1 MSHGSE
7 PQEIKG
13 LPENARRP
21 LEPGEH
27 YVPLVPQDGVPETTP
42 RAIIM
47 GLVFCAI
54 FSMAAAYLALKLG
67 QGIEAAIPIAI
78 LAVGLSRFFPRK
90 NTILENVIVQSIG
103 ANSSHVVSGAA
114 FTIPALYV
122 LANTPGSGVP
132 MPSMWQ
138 VCLVSFL
145 GGCIGILFLLPLRH
159 HFMVENHGI
168 FPWPEA
174 TATAEILVT
183 GEKAGNQA
191 KELAVAAGIGALY
204 DALTSIFRVMGENLT
219 LKSMW
224 IGTALRERFL
234 AFNFLNNA
242 ATLGIGYIIG
252 LRYSAVM
259 AAGSIFSMFVL
270 VPLFHAIGQHVP
282 VVIAPGTRL
291 IAAMSPEQVFFSY
304 IRIIGV
310 GAIAGAG
317 VMGVLASMPN
327 MIRSIISNMKAL
339 LAGEQAD
346 AERVVPARTE
356 RGLAGSMIAV
366 GLITCALG
374 TMAFLSFGLGIRNS
388 LVPALV
394 ATTVIMVIAFFF
406 APVAARAIATIGT
419 NPISGMTMLTLVIT
433 GGLMLKLNF
442 SGGYGMFLTMMVGGI
457 VCTALAASGA
467 FSTDLKIGHWIGST
481 PARQIGWK
489 FVGTFV
495 AALFTGLAMW
505 LLANQK
511 LPDGAYAIGTN
522 VLPAPQASAMKAILE
537 GIFGTVSMPLRW
549 YAFGLGIMLSVV
561 LRMVEL
567 PALGFA
573 LGMYL
578 PIELNTPLFLG
589 GLLAHWVNRPKA
601 GTSEADAKA
610 RENRGVLI
618 ASGLMAGG
626 AIMGVIASAIKAK
639 DTWREGFPVLSE
651 AQATG
656 ALGEWIGLGALVALC
671 LYVVVYSRRAKGEA

>member
-1 MSHGSE
+1 MSHE
-7 PQEIKG
+7 TEAPAIKG

-21 LEPGEH
+21 LKEGEV
-27 YVPLVPQDGVPETTP
+27 YVPLVPQDGVPEVTP
-42 RAIIM
+42 RSVIL
-47 GLVFCAI
+47 GLIFCAI

-67 QGIEAAIPIAI
+67 QGIEAAIPISI
-78 LAVGLSRFFPRK
+78 LAVGLSRFFARK
-90 NTILENVIVQSIG
+90 NTILENVIIQSIG

-122 LANTPGSGVP
+122 LANTAGSGVP
-132 MPSMWQ
+132 TPSMWQ
-138 VCLVSFL
+138 VVLVSFI

-191 KELAVAAGIGALY
+191 RDLAVAAGIGAGY
-204 DALTSIFRVMGENLT
+204 DGLVSIFRAMGENIT
-219 LKSMW
+219 LKSVW
-224 IGTALRERFL
+224 IGQAMRDRFL
-234 AFNFLNNA
+234 AFNFLNSA

-252 LRYSAVM
+252 LRYTAVI

-270 VPLFHAIGQHVP
+270 VPLVHAVGQYVP
-282 VVIAPGTRL
+282 TVLAPGGIL
-291 IAAMSPEQVFFSY
+291 IKDMSPEVVFSSY
-304 IRIIGV
+304 VRIIGV

-327 MIRSIISNMKAL
+327 MIRSIISNLKAL
-339 LAGEQAD
+339 MSGEKAVD
-346 AERVVPARTE
+346 TAAPKRTD
-356 RGLAGSMIAV
+356 RTIPGGMITI
-366 GLITCALG
+366 GLITAAMSTLL
-374 TMAFLSFGLGIRNS
+374 FLSFGLGIQKA

-394 ATTVIMVIAFFF
+394 GTAMVFIISFFF

-433 GGLMLKLNF
+433 GVVMLKLNF
-442 SGGYGMFLTMMVGGI
+442 TGGYGMFLTMMVGGI

-467 FSTDLKIGHWIGST
+467 FSTDLKIGHWIGAT
-481 PARQIGWK
+481 PARQIAWK
-489 FVGTFV
+489 FVGTLV
-495 AALFTGLAMW
+495 AAIFTGIAMW
-505 LLANQK
+505 LMANQK
-511 LPDGAYAIGTN
+511 APDGSFLMGTN
-522 VLPAPQASAMKAILE
+522 ALPAPQASAMKAILE
-537 GIFGTVSMPLRW
+537 GIFGATSMPLRW
-549 YAFGLGIMLSVV
+549 YAFGLGLMLSFV

-578 PIELNTPLFLG
+578 PIELNTPLVLG
-589 GLLAHWVNRPKA
+589 GLLSHWVNRPKI
-601 GTSEADAKA
+601 GTPEADAKA

-626 AIMGVIASAIKAK
+626 AIMGVVASFIKLK
-639 DTWREGFPVLSE
+639 WPSGFPLLSE
-651 AQATG
+651 AAAVGNTG
-656 ALGEWIGLGALVALC
+656 EIIGILALIALC
-671 LYVVVYSRRAKGEA
+671 TYLVVFSRRAKADQ

>member
-1 MSHGSE
+1 MSHDA
-7 PQEIKG
+7 PAEIKG
-13 LPENARRP
+13 LPENARTP
-21 LEPGEH
+21 LKPGET
-27 YVPLVPQDGVPETTP
+27 YIPLVPMDGVPEVTP
-42 RAIIM
+42 RSVIL

-90 NTILENVIVQSIG
+90 NTILENVIIQSIG

-114 FTIPALYV
+114 FTIPALYI

-132 MPSMWQ
+132 TPTLWQ
-138 VCLVSFL
+138 VVLVSFL
-145 GGCIGILFLLPLRH
+145 GGCIGILFLVPLRR

-191 KELAVAAGIGALY
+191 KELAVAAGIGAAY
-204 DALTSIFRVMGENLT
+204 DGLVSVVRAMGEHLR
-219 LKSMW
+219 LDHVYVGK
-224 IGTALRERFL
+224 ALREKFL
-234 AFNFLNNA
+234 SFNFLNSA
-242 ATLGIGYIIG
+242 ATMGIGYIIG
-252 LRYSAVM
+252 LRYSAVI

-282 VVIAPGTRL
+282 VVVAPGGIL
-291 IAAMSPEQVFFSY
+291 IKDMTPEQVFFAY
-304 IRIIGV
+304 VRIIGV

-317 VMGVLASMPN
+317 VMGVLASLPN
-327 MIRSIISNMKAL
+327 MLRSIRSNLKAL
-339 LAGEQAD
+339 KNRD
-346 AERVVPARTE
+346 AAAEAKATARTD
-356 RGLAGSMIAV
+356 RSLSGTLTAAGLVTATV
-366 GLITCALG
+366 GTLL
-374 TMAFLSFGLGIRNS
+374 FLSFGLGIKQA

-394 ATTVIMVIAFFF
+394 GTALVMVIAFFF

-433 GGLMLKLNF
+433 GFVLLKLNF

-467 FSTDLKIGHWIGST
+467 FATDLKIGHWIGAT

-489 FVGTFV
+489 FVGTLV
-495 AALFTGLAMW
+495 AALFTGIAMW
-505 LLANQK
+505 LMAKQVNV
-511 LPDGAYAIGTN
+511 DGTMALGSSI
-522 VLPAPQASAMKAILE
+522 PAPQASAMKAILE
-537 GIFGTVSMPLRW
+537 GIFGSEAMPLRW
-549 YAFGLGIMLSVV
+549 YCFGLGVVLSLV

-578 PIELNTPLFLG
+578 PIELNMPLFLG
-589 GLLAHWVNRPKA
+589 GLLSHWVNRPKP

-626 AIMGVIASAIKAK
+626 AIMGVVASFIKLK
-639 DTWREGFPVLSE
+639 WTEGFPILTQ
-651 AQATG
+651 AQAEG
-656 ALGEWIGLGALVALC
+656 APGEWIGLIALIALC
-671 LYVVVYSRRAKGEA
+671 TYVVVYSRRAKAA

>member
-7 PQEIKG
+7 PQAIKG

-132 MPSMWQ
+132 MPTMWQ

-159 HFMVENHGI
+159 HFMVENHGV

-219 LKSMW
+219 LKSVW

-282 VVIAPGTRL
+282 VIIAPGTRL
-291 IAAMSPEQVFFSY
+291 IANMSPEQVFFSY

-327 MIRSIISNMKAL
+327 MIRSIISNMRAL
-339 LAGEQAD
+339 LAGEQTD
-346 AERVVPARTE
+346 AETLAPVRTE

-374 TMAFLSFGLGIRNS
+374 TMAFLSFGLGIRNA

-549 YAFGLGIMLSVV
+549 YAFGLGVMLSIV

-589 GLLAHWVNRPKA
+589 GLLSHWVNRPKK

-626 AIMGVIASAIKAK
+626 AIMGVVASAIKAK
-639 DTWREGFPVLSE
+639 DSWREGFPILSE

-656 ALGEWIGLGALVALC
+656 ALGEYLGLIALVALC
-671 LYVVVYSRRAKGEA
+671 LYVVVYSRQAKGEA

>member
-1 MSHGSE
+1 
-7 PQEIKG
+7 
-13 LPENARRP
+13 
-21 LEPGEH
+21 
-27 YVPLVPQDGVPETTP
+27 
-42 RAIIM
+42 
-47 GLVFCAI
+47 
-54 FSMAAAYLALKLG
+54 
-67 QGIEAAIPIAI
+67 
-78 LAVGLSRFFPRK
+78 
-90 NTILENVIVQSIG
+90 
-103 ANSSHVVSGAA
+103 
-114 FTIPALYV
+114 
-122 LANTPGSGVP
+122 
-132 MPSMWQ
+132 
-138 VCLVSFL
+138 
-145 GGCIGILFLLPLRH
+145 
-159 HFMVENHGI
+159 MVENHGI

-191 KELAVAAGIGALY
+191 KELAVAAGIGMLY
-204 DALTSIFRVMGENLT
+204 DSLTSVFRVMGENLT
-219 LKSMW
+219 LKTVW
-224 IGTALRERFL
+224 IGTALRERFF

-282 VVIAPGTRL
+282 LIIAPGTKL
-291 IAAMSPEQVFFSY
+291 IADMSPEQVFFSY

-339 LAGEQAD
+339 LAGEKPG
-346 AERVVPARTE
+346 AEAVVVARTD
-356 RGLAGSMIAV
+356 RSLPGGMIAT
-366 GLITCALG
+366 GLVACALG
-374 TMAFLSFGLGIRNS
+374 ILLFLSFGLGIKDS

-394 ATTVIMVIAFFF
+394 ATAVIMVIAFFF

-433 GGLMLKLNF
+433 GGLMLKLHF
-442 SGGYGMFLTMMVGGI
+442 TGGYGMFLTMMVGGI

-467 FSTDLKIGHWIGST
+467 FSTDLKIGHWIGAT
-481 PARQIGWK
+481 PARQIAWK

-522 VLPAPQASAMKAILE
+522 ALPAPQASAMKAILE

-549 YAFGLGIMLSVV
+549 YAFGLGVMLSIV

-589 GLLAHWVNRPKA
+589 GLMAHWVNRPKA

-639 DTWREGFPVLSE
+639 DAWRDGFPVLSLH
-651 AQATG
+651 QAEG
-656 ALGEWIGLGALVALC
+656 ALGEWIGLGALIALC

>member
-7 PQEIKG
+7 SQEIKG
-13 LPENARRP
+13 LPANARRA
-21 LEPGEH
+21 LSEGES

-42 RAIIM
+42 RAITM
-47 GLVFCAI
+47 GLIFCAI

-114 FTIPALYV
+114 FTIPALYI
-122 LANTPGSGVP
+122 LAQTPGSGVP
-132 MPSMWQ
+132 TPTLWQ
-138 VCLVSFL
+138 VVLVSFL
-145 GGCIGILFLLPLRH
+145 GGCIGILFLVPLRH

-191 KELAVAAGIGALY
+191 KELAIAAGIGALY
-204 DALTSIFRVMGENLT
+204 DGLVSIFRGMGEYIRLEHVYVG
-219 LKSMW
+219 K
-224 IGTALRERFL
+224 ALREKFMS
-234 AFNFLNNA
+234 FNFLNSA

-252 LRYSAVM
+252 LRYSAVI
-259 AAGSIFSMFVL
+259 AAGSFFSMFVL

-282 VVIAPGTRL
+282 VIVPPGAKL
-291 IAAMSPEQVFFSY
+291 IADMRPEQVFFAY
-304 IRIIGV
+304 VRIIGV

-339 LAGEQAD
+339 MDRD
-346 AERVVPARTE
+346 AAAESPKAAIRTE
-356 RGLAGSMIAV
+356 RSLAGSMIAV
-366 GLITCALG
+366 GLVTSMVG
-374 TMAFLSFGLGIRNS
+374 TLAFLSFGLGIKQA
-388 LVPALV
+388 LVPALI
-394 ATTVIMVIAFFF
+394 ATLVVMVISFFF

-433 GGLMLKLNF
+433 GVLMLKLNF
-442 SGGYGMFLTMMVGGI
+442 TGGYGMFLTMMVGGI

-467 FSTDLKIGHWIGST
+467 FSTDLKIGHWIGAT

-495 AALFTGLAMW
+495 AALFTGIAMW
-505 LLANQK
+505 LMAKQVNL
-511 LPDGAYAIGTN
+511 DGTMALGTSI
-522 VLPAPQASAMKAILE
+522 PAPQASAMKAILE

-549 YAFGLGIMLSVV
+549 YAFGLGIMLSLV

-589 GLLAHWVNRPKA
+589 GILAHLVNRPKP

-626 AIMGVIASAIKAK
+626 AIMGVVASFIKLK
-639 DTWREGFPVLSE
+639 WTEGFPLLT
-651 AQATG
+651 AHQAEG
-656 ALGEWIGLGALVALC
+656 ALGEWLG
-671 LYVVVYSRRAKGEA
+671 

>member
-13 LPENARRP
+13 LPANARRP
-21 LEPGEH
+21 LSEGES

-42 RAIIM
+42 RAITM
-47 GLVFCAI
+47 GLIFCAI

-114 FTIPALYV
+114 FTIPALYI
-122 LANTPGSGVP
+122 LAQTPGSGVP
-132 MPSMWQ
+132 TPTLWQ
-138 VCLVSFL
+138 VVLVSFL
-145 GGCIGILFLLPLRH
+145 GGCIGILFLVPLRH

-191 KELAVAAGIGALY
+191 KELAIAAGIGALY
-204 DALTSIFRVMGENLT
+204 DGITSIFRGMGEYIRLEHVYV
-219 LKSMW
+219 
-224 IGTALRERFL
+224 GRALREKFMS
-234 AFNFLNNA
+234 FNFLNSA

-252 LRYSAVM
+252 LRYSAVI
-259 AAGSIFSMFVL
+259 AAGSFFSMFVL

-282 VVIAPGTRL
+282 VIVPPGTKL
-291 IAAMSPEQVFFSY
+291 IADMTPEQVFFAY
-304 IRIIGV
+304 VRIIGV

-339 LAGEQAD
+339 MNRD
-346 AERVVPARTE
+346 AAAESPKAAIRTE
-356 RGLAGSMIAV
+356 RSLAGSMIAV
-366 GLITCALG
+366 GLVTSMVG
-374 TMAFLSFGLGIRNS
+374 TMAFLSFGLGIKQA
-388 LVPALV
+388 LVPALI
-394 ATTVIMVIAFFF
+394 ATLVVMVISFFF

-433 GGLMLKLNF
+433 GVLMLKLNF
-442 SGGYGMFLTMMVGGI
+442 TGGYGMFLTMMVGGI

-467 FSTDLKIGHWIGST
+467 FSTDLKIGHWIGAT

-495 AALFTGLAMW
+495 AALFTGIAMW
-505 LLANQK
+505 LMAKQVNL
-511 LPDGAYAIGTN
+511 DGTMALGSSI
-522 VLPAPQASAMKAILE
+522 PAPQASAMKAILE

-549 YAFGLGIMLSVV
+549 YAFGLGIMLSLV

-589 GLLAHWVNRPKA
+589 GILAHLVNRPKP

-626 AIMGVIASAIKAK
+626 AIMGVVASFVKLK
-639 DTWREGFPVLSE
+639 WTEGFPLLSVH
-651 AQATG
+651 QAEG
-656 ALGEWIGLGALVALC
+656 ALGEWLGLAALVALC
-671 LYVVVYSRRAKGEA
+671 LYVVIYSRRAKEA

>member
-1 MSHGSE
+1 MSNGSE
-7 PQEIKG
+7 AQEIKG
-13 LPENARRP
+13 LPANARRP
-21 LEPGEH
+21 LAPGEP
-27 YVPLVPQDGVPETTP
+27 YVPLVPQDGMPETTP
-42 RAIIM
+42 RAITM
-47 GLVFCAI
+47 GLLFCAL

-90 NTILENVIVQSIG
+90 NTILENVIIQSIG

-114 FTIPALYV
+114 FTIPALYI
-122 LANTPGSGVP
+122 LAQTPGSGVP
-132 MPSMWQ
+132 TPTLWQ
-138 VCLVSFL
+138 VVLVSFL
-145 GGCIGILFLLPLRH
+145 GGCIGILFLVPLRH
-159 HFMVENHGI
+159 HFMVENHGV

-191 KELAVAAGIGALY
+191 KELAVAALVGAAY
-204 DALTSIFRVMGENLT
+204 DGLVSVFRGMGEYLR
-219 LKSMW
+219 LEHVW
-224 IGTALRERFL
+224 VGRALRERFL
-234 AFNFLNNA
+234 SFNFLNSA

-252 LRYSAVM
+252 LKYSAVI
-259 AAGSIFSMFVL
+259 AAGSFFSMFVL

-282 VVIAPGTRL
+282 TVVLPGRIP
-291 IAAMSPEQVFFSY
+291 IAAMTPEQVFFAY
-304 IRIIGV
+304 VRIIGV

-317 VMGVLASMPN
+317 IMGVAASMPN

-339 LAGEQAD
+339 KARD
-346 AERVVPARTE
+346 AAAEAAAVGRTD
-356 RGLAGSMIAV
+356 RSLAGSLVAAGLVTSAV
-366 GLITCALG
+366 GTL
-374 TMAFLSFGLGIRNS
+374 AFLSFGLGIRDA

-394 ATTVIMVIAFFF
+394 ATAVVMVIAFFF

-433 GGLMLKLNF
+433 GVLMLRMHF
-442 SGGYGMFLTMMVGGI
+442 TGGFGMFLTMMVGGI

-467 FSTDLKIGHWIGST
+467 FSTDLKIGHWIGAT
-481 PARQIGWK
+481 PARQIAWK
-489 FVGTFV
+489 FAGTFV
-495 AALFTGLAMW
+495 AALFTGIAMW
-505 LLANQK
+505 LMAKQVN
-511 LPDGAYAIGTN
+511 PDGTLALGSSI
-522 VLPAPQASAMKAILE
+522 PAPQASAMKAILE

-549 YAFGLGIMLSVV
+549 YCFGLGVVLSVV

-589 GLLAHWVNRPKA
+589 GLLAHWVNRPKP

-626 AIMGVIASAIKAK
+626 AIMGVVASFIKLKWA
-639 DTWREGFPVLSE
+639 EGFPLLSAHAAE
-651 AQATG
+651 G
-656 ALGEWIGLGALVALC
+656 ALGEWVGLLALVALC
-671 LYVVVYSRRAKGEA
+671 LYVVVYSREARGEA

>member
-13 LPENARRP
+13 LPLNARRP
-21 LEPGEH
+21 LDLGEA
-27 YVPLVPQDGVPETTP
+27 YVPLVPQDGVPEVTP
-42 RAIIM
+42 RAITM
-47 GLVFCAI
+47 GLIFCAI

-114 FTIPALYV
+114 FTIPALYI
-122 LANTPGSGVP
+122 LAQTPGSGVP
-132 MPSMWQ
+132 TPTLWQ
-138 VCLVSFL
+138 VVIVSFL
-145 GGCIGILFLLPLRH
+145 GGCIGILFLVPLRH

-174 TATAEILVT
+174 TATAEILVP

-191 KELAVAAGIGALY
+191 KELAVAAFIGAAY
-204 DALTSIFRVMGENLT
+204 DGIVSIFRGMGEYLR
-219 LKSMW
+219 LEHVW
-224 IGTALRERFL
+224 VGHALREKFMS
-234 AFNFLNNA
+234 FNFLNSA

-252 LRYSAVM
+252 LKYSAVI
-259 AAGSIFSMFVL
+259 AAGSFFSMFVL
-270 VPLFHAIGQHVP
+270 VPLFHAIGQYVP
-282 VVIAPGTRL
+282 IIVAPGTKL
-291 IAAMSPEQVFFSY
+291 IASMTPEQVFFSY
-304 IRIIGV
+304 IRIVGV

-317 VMGVLASMPN
+317 IMGVAASMPN
-327 MIRSIISNMKAL
+327 MIRSIISNLKAL
-339 LAGEQAD
+339 MNRD
-346 AERVVPARTE
+346 AAAEAAAVTVRTD
-356 RGLAGSMIAV
+356 RTLAGSMVAA
-366 GLITCALG
+366 GLVTCVVG
-374 TMAFLSFGLGIRNS
+374 TMAFLSFGLGIRNA

-394 ATTVIMVIAFFF
+394 ATTVVMVISFFF

-433 GGLMLKLNF
+433 GVLMLKLNF
-442 SGGYGMFLTMMVGGI
+442 TGGYGMFLTMMVGGI

-481 PARQIGWK
+481 PARQIAWK
-489 FVGTFV
+489 FVGTLV
-495 AALFTGLAMW
+495 AAIFTGIAMW
-505 LLANQK
+505 LMAKQVNL
-511 LPDGAYAIGTN
+511 DGTMALGSSI
-522 VLPAPQASAMKAILE
+522 PAPQASAMKAILE

-549 YAFGLGIMLSVV
+549 YAFGLGVMLSIV

-589 GLLAHWVNRPKA
+589 GLLAHWVNRPKK

-626 AIMGVIASAIKAK
+626 AIMGVVASFVKLK
-639 DTWREGFPVLSE
+639 WTEGFPILSAHAAE
-651 AQATG
+651 G
-656 ALGEWIGLGALVALC
+656 ALGEWLGLVALIALC
-671 LYVVVYSRRAKGEA
+671 LYVVVYSRQAKGEA